1 MHINCCYEAIGL
13 ISSQVTKANIK
24 ELRAIVVNGP
34 SVHPGANFV
43 QHGETKR
50 CVQLL

>member
-1 MHINCCYEAIGL
+1 MC
-13 ISSQVTKANIK
+13 SQVTKANIK
-24 ELRAIVVNGP
+24 ELQAIVVNGP

-50 CVQLL
+50 